1 MRERSSAV
9 RENECDAREKNT
21 QLRALSVTPRL
32 LLSYARLTMSKIEG
46 NKQAN
51 IHAIF
56 AIFFN
61 KLYAVAVAGNIF
73 FVTLAVFPKVTLVRG
88 AASFL
93 TLPSFSFPEF
103 SSLVQATCIPVF
115 FTLNADDADHDRYP
129 C

>member
-1 MRERSSAV
+1 MV
-9 RENECDAREKNT
+9 MQIKH
-21 QLRALSVTPRL
+21 LVL
-32 LLSYARLTMSKIEG
+32 LLLYARLTMSKIES

-56 AIFFN
+56 ATFFN
-61 KLYAVAVAGNIF
+61 KLFAVAVAGNIF
-73 FVTLAVFPKVTLVRG
+73 FVTLPVFPKLKLVRG

-93 TLPSFSFPEF
+93 TLPSFFFPEF
-103 SSLVQATCIPVF
+103 CTLVQATCIPVF

>member
-1 MRERSSAV
+1 MLY
-9 RENECDAREKNT
+9 
-21 QLRALSVTPRL
+21 LR
-32 LLSYARLTMSKIEG
+32 
-46 NKQAN
+46 
-51 IHAIF
+51 
-56 AIFFN
+56 FFN

-73 FVTLAVFPKVTLVRG
+73 FVTLPVSPKLTLVRC